1 MNSIFIVIPVLIFL
15 MFCIGLELRLSNF
28 QLILRQ
34 PLSIIIGSFAQLLI
48 HPLIAWLIL
57 SFVDIPNEFK
67 IGIIIIASCPGG
79 ASSNAFS
86 YLVKGDVALSVVLTS
101 LTSVLSIFTIP
112 IIVSAFIYFEIGDNV
127 NFNLPFFKLLI
138 QNVVFLLVPIIIGMV
153 LTRYSENFVKKISF
167 LTKKLPIYL
176 LLLLITVFFIENRG
190 VIADNFSQL
199 SIMLTILVISV
210 MLVSYFISLFLGIKI
225 AQRKTIIIGVGIKNA
240 AQAILIA
247 TSPIILHNP
256 KIGIPAVLYALIM
269 NIVVLSYVGLNKKER
284 KANE

>member
-28 QLILRQ
+28 KLILRQ
-34 PLSIIIGSFAQLLI
+34 PLSIIIGSLAQLLI

-86 YLVKGDVALSVVLTS
+86 YLVKGDVALSVLLTS

-153 LTRYSENFVKKISF
+153 LNRYRENFVKKISF

-199 SIMLTILVISV
+199 SIMITILVISV
-210 MLVSYFISLFLGIKI
+210 SL
-225 AQRKTIIIGVGIKNA
+225 
-240 AQAILIA
+240 
-247 TSPIILHNP
+247 
-256 KIGIPAVLYALIM
+256 
-269 NIVVLSYVGLNKKER
+269 
-284 KANE
+284 

>member
-28 QLILRQ
+28 KLILRQ
-34 PLSIIIGSFAQLLI
+34 PLSIIIGSLAQLLI

-247 TSPIILHNP
+247 TSPIILHNS

-269 NIVVLSYVGLNKKER
+269 NIVVLSYVGLNIKER
-284 KANE
+284 KTNE

>member
-15 MFCIGLELRLSNF
+15 MFCIGLELKLSNF
-28 QLILRQ
+28 KLILRQ
-34 PLSIIIGSFAQLLI
+34 PLSIIIGSLAQLVI

-57 SFVDIPNEFK
+57 SFVNIPNEFK

-112 IIVSAFIYFEIGDNV
+112 IIVSAFIYFEIGDSV

-138 QNVVFLLVPIIIGMV
+138 QNVVFLLVPIIIGMI
-153 LTRYSENFVKKISF
+153 LNHYSENFVKKISF

-190 VIADNFSQL
+190 VIVDNFSQL
-199 SIMLTILVISV
+199 SLMVLLLVVLV
-210 MLVSYFISLFLGIKI
+210 MFVSYLVSRILGIKI

-247 TSPIILHNP
+247 TSPFILHNP
-256 KIGIPAVLYALIM
+256 EIGIPAVLYALIM
-269 NIVVLSYVGLNKKER
+269 NIVVLTYVGLNK
-284 KANE
+284 